1 MSGSTVGKGRE
12 GGCTCTKENK
22 IRQIPV
28 YGTVHAFPS
37 V

>member
-12 GGCTCTKENK
+12 GGCTKENK